1 MYTYTCNYIHALPH
15 RNPHSRSWLHL
26 HVKEVAHRNQGDN
39 QVSHQ
44 MPCLITSTLLHH
56 HREPQLAPT
65 RVLLVTDLRKCQ
77 MCEQML
83 VQPLTSHCN
92 AVVCTKC
99 ISDYIATSAST
110 QCPCCEDSA
119 MNLLPSSVQPLQQCS

>member
-1 MYTYTCNYIHALPH
+1 MYTYTCNYIYALPH

-26 HVKEVAHRNQGDN
+26 HVKEVTHRNQGDD

-56 HREPQLAPT
+56 QRLCVTQKYSP
-65 RVLLVTDLRKCQ
+65 VTDLLKCQ
-77 MCEQML
+77 MCKQML
-83 VQPLTSHCN
+83 VQPLTLHCN

-99 ISDYIATSAST
+99 ITDYIATSAST

-119 MNLLPSSVQPLQQCS
+119 MNVLPSSVQPLQHCS

>member
-15 RNPHSRSWLHL
+15 RNPHSSKGGNPKKPGRQPGGSPNALLDHINTIAPPK
-26 HVKEVAHRNQGDN
+26 VVCHR
-39 QVSHQ
+39 
-44 MPCLITSTLLHH
+44 
-56 HREPQLAPT
+56 REPQLAPT
-65 RVLLVTDLRKCQ
+65 QVLPVTVLLMCQ

-83 VQPLTSHCN
+83 VQPLTLHCN

-110 QCPCCEDSA
+110 QCPCCEYSA
-119 MNLLPSSVQPLQQCS
+119 MNLLPSSVQPLQRCN